1 MASFFQGLT
10 GVKTGALGP
19 QRQVLDASYYSG
31 VLRSK
36 IKELRDE
43 INTMEKE
50 SGALNAENAT
60 YLTFERRAETL
71 AQQLKER
78 QVSCGISLTRN
89 FRMPL
94 LNLSLSSSFSF
105 LLSPECRTHQ
115 I

>member
-1 MASFFQGLT
+1 MT

-43 INTMEKE
+43 INNMEKE

-71 AQQLKER
+71 AQQLKEK
-78 QVSCGISLTRN
+78 QVSYKR
-89 FRMPL
+89 
-94 LNLSLSSSFSF
+94 LSRVSMNQMQKFPYF
-105 LLSPECRTHQ
+105 LLIFVLNVSPLH
-115 I
+115 

>member
-1 MASFFQGLT
+1 M
-10 GVKTGALGP
+10 GP

-78 QVSCGISLTRN
+78 QVSGGVNDTQNADASL
-89 FRMPL
+89 
-94 LNLSLSSSFSF
+94 
-105 LLSPECRTHQ
+105 
-115 I
+115 